1 MIIETDRNGSLY
13 LYLGEMIEVVMD
25 TNDYR
30 DW

>member
-1 MIIETDRNGSLY
+1 MIIETDRNGSLH